1 MLLFLFAHNK
11 PLKALASLAGTVIRR
26 LCRVR
31 FSFMPIKIS
40 DHLNKDDNGKSTVI
54 AWLLPDN
61 WRLPDQMKAFESW
74 LQENRSLAPSKY
86 SADIGFSPREDA
98 LGGGGK
104 VSIESMEI
112 MLRLGLELYL
122 SEYPED

>member
-1 MLLFLFAHNK
+1 
-11 PLKALASLAGTVIRR
+11 
-26 LCRVR
+26 
-31 FSFMPIKIS
+31 
-40 DHLNKDDNGKSTVI
+40 
-54 AWLLPDN
+54 
-61 WRLPDQMKAFESW
+61 
-74 LQENRSLAPSKY
+74 
-86 SADIGFSPREDA
+86 

>member
-1 MLLFLFAHNK
+1 
-11 PLKALASLAGTVIRR
+11 
-26 LCRVR
+26 
-31 FSFMPIKIS
+31 MPIKIS
-40 DHLNKDDNGKSTVI
+40 DHLNKDDNGKSTHI

-61 WRLPDQMKAFESW
+61 WRLPDQMKALESW
-74 LQENRSLAPSKY
+74 LRENQNLSPGEY

-122 SEYPED
+122 SEYPEDQDV

>member
-1 MLLFLFAHNK
+1 MV
-11 PLKALASLAGTVIRR
+11 KAQLSHGFYQTTGV
-26 LCRVR
+26 
-31 FSFMPIKIS
+31 F
-40 DHLNKDDNGKSTVI
+40 
-54 AWLLPDN
+54 
-61 WRLPDQMKAFESW
+61 QMKAFESW

>member
-1 MLLFLFAHNK
+1 
-11 PLKALASLAGTVIRR
+11 
-26 LCRVR
+26 
-31 FSFMPIKIS
+31 MPIKIS
-40 DHLNKDDNGKSTVI
+40 DHLNKDDNGKSTAV

-61 WRLPDQMKAFESW
+61 WRLPDQMKAFENW
-74 LQENRSLAPSKY
+74 LQENQNLAPGEY

-98 LGGGGK
+98 FGGGGK
-104 VSIESMEI
+104 VSIKSMEI

>member
-1 MLLFLFAHNK
+1 M
-11 PLKALASLAGTVIRR
+11 PRAGYVG
-26 LCRVR
+26 VR

-74 LQENRSLAPSKY
+74 LQENRSLAPSEY

>member
-1 MLLFLFAHNK
+1 
-11 PLKALASLAGTVIRR
+11 
-26 LCRVR
+26 
-31 FSFMPIKIS
+31 MPIKIS

-61 WRLPDQMKAFESW
+61 GRLPDQMKAFESW

-86 SADIGFSPREDA
+86 SADIDFSPREDA